1 MGGGENFIFF
11 VLVYKWLSDKIDT
24 FGQDMMGRFMLW
36 VGLVALVVVTL
47 WIIITGYRVMTGQM
61 REPLM
66 RVVVNMARIAL
77 IITVA
82 TSMTFG
88 STQLYQFFTNDLGQE
103 INYRVSGNNESLP
116 AAIDKNL
123 ALTEV
128 AMSAIHAVQV
138 APGDNQ
144 AISEQGWDQKLA
156 IFGTSGPAI
165 TAAVMLLMYKFALAL
180 FIGLGPLFILCL
192 IFDQTKGMFQK
203 WLLYGIGTLFSL
215 AVLNVVTAM
224 VMELTAGVAAAMWT
238 TNLLQHVFG
247 LSSEGINQQS
257 LQQGGLGLIMT
268 MLILTIPP
276 MATMFF
282 NGTMGQFLYF
292 SAFDRGGMPGPQGQ
306 PPGAYGRGYGY
317 AAPVAQQPITTKPTS
332 NVPQP
337 GVRGATPRSATQADV
352 IKPAPQRNT

>member
-1 MGGGENFIFF
+1 MAGGGNFIFF
-11 VLVYKWLSDKIDT
+11 VLIYQWLSNKIDT
-24 FGQDMMGRFMLW
+24 FGQDMMGRFMTW

-47 WIIITGYRVMTGQM
+47 WILITGYRVLTGQL
-61 REPLM
+61 RQPLM
-66 RVVVNMARIAL
+66 SVVVNMARIAL
-77 IITVA
+77 IVTVA

-88 STQLYQFFTNDLGQE
+88 STNLYGFLTSDLGQA
-103 INYRVSGNNESLP
+103 INYQVSGSNESLP
-116 AAIDKNL
+116 ASIDKNF

-128 AMSAIHAVQV
+128 AMSAVNAVQV
-138 APGDNQ
+138 APGDTQATNQ
-144 AISEQGWDQKLA
+144 QSWDQKLV

-192 IFDQTKGMFQK
+192 IFDQTKDMFRK

-224 VMELTAGVAAAMWT
+224 VMQLTAGVAAAMWT
-238 TNLLQHVFG
+238 SNILQHIFG
-247 LSSEGINQQS
+247 ATSEGINHQS
-257 LQQGGLGLIMT
+257 LEQGGLGLILT

-276 MATMFF
+276 MAAMFF

-292 SAFDRGGMPGPQGQ
+292 SAFNRGGMPGPQGQ

-317 AAPVAQQPITTKPTS
+317 A
-332 NVPQP
+332 PQP
-337 GVRGATPRSATQADV
+337 TQQTPHASEHSFPAPGIRGATPGFATQADT
-352 IKPAPQRNT
+352 IKAVPQRHT